1 MLTER
6 IQLWPDRED
15 VILQAYILD
24 DSAEYLQGRRRP
36 AVLICPGGAYL
47 ATSDREAEPVAM
59 RFAGQG
65 YHAFVL
71 RYTTYFGGDVGE
83 SFQMLKSGQIPAGN
97 PKSAYP
103 GPLLDLGKAMLTIRE
118 NASRWHLDYNQIVVC
133 GFSAGGH
140 LAASL
145 GVHWHEKFMRDQLSA
160 DNAKFRPAALI
171 LGYPLIDYRVMK
183 KAEETIEASNQEL
196 VALWHVSNLAVFA
209 NPEPSPE
216 ELIRLSPVC
225 FVSEQTSPA
234 FIWHTA
240 ADGLVPVANAFN
252 FAAALVEKGIPCELH
267 VFAEGD
273 HGLSLAD
280 SSTAISPEQIIPSV
294 QIWVQLALTW
304 LERLLQSK

>member
-1 MLTER
+1 MLTEK
-6 IQLWPDRED
+6 INLWPDRED
-15 VILQAYILD
+15 VILQTYILD
-24 DSAEYLQGRRRP
+24 DSAEYLQGRSRP

-47 ATSDREAEPVAM
+47 GTSDREAEPVAL
-59 RFAGQG
+59 RFAAQG

-71 RYTTYFGGDVGE
+71 RYTTFFGVEVSE
-83 SFQMLKSGQIPAGN
+83 SFQILKSGQIPAGN

-118 NASRWHLDYNQIVVC
+118 NADRWRLDYNQIVVC

-145 GVHWHEKFMRDQLSA
+145 GVHWHDQFMSDQLGA

-171 LGYPLIDYRVMK
+171 LGYPLLDYRVMK
-183 KAEETIEASNQEL
+183 RAEETIEGSNQEL
-196 VALWHVSNLAVFA
+196 VALWHVSNIAVFA
-209 NPEPSPE
+209 NPEPSMD
-216 ELIRLSPVC
+216 ELIHLSPVC
-225 FVSEQTSPA
+225 FVSAQTPPA

-240 ADGLVPVANAFN
+240 EDGLVPVANAFN
-252 FAAALVEKGIPCELH
+252 FAAALVDKNIPCELH

-280 SSTAISPEQIIPSV
+280 STTALNPEQIIESV
-294 QIWVQLALTW
+294 QVWVQLALTW
-304 LERLLQSK
+304 LDRLLPRA